1 MDTAYQD
8 IPRLYTALAEWA
20 ACMVYLLLLGRRFDK
35 WKFWLCSA
43 AALAVQVLL
52 LVLTVDLPLVFWIPC
67 MICAA
72 GCMYFFLLGV
82 GRTSLLGAGYCCAR
96 AFLLAE
102 FAASIEWQ
110 LNTYLASTGVKAW
123 WIEVILLFA
132 VYGIV
137 FLAAYFLERPLLSK
151 DYLRQLTGRE
161 LVSAA
166 GIVIVAFAFSN
177 MSFVLS
183 DSPFTS
189 KIRADI
195 FNIRTLVDLG
205 GIAVLYAFQSRI
217 CEYMAEKEVA
227 SIQSMLRSQ
236 YDQYR
241 NYQDSMEMIHI
252 KYHDLKHQIAGLRAE
267 TDNEK
272 RKEWL
277 DAMERELQENE
288 LVDKTGNTVLD
299 AMLGAKI
306 LQAKKN
312 DVRITCVADG
322 TLLKFMHV
330 TDICTIF
337 GNALDNALES
347 VVMLPDAQKRLIHVS
362 VSAQRNFVFIQVS
375 NYCEGELKRGEGQIP
390 KTTKRDKKNHGFG
403 LKSIR
408 YSVEK
413 YGGSVSVDLK
423 KNWFEL
429 RILIPKNMDAA
440 EA

>member
-1 MDTAYQD
+1 MEAAYQD

-20 ACMVYLLLLGRRFDK
+20 ACMVYLLLLGKRFEK

-43 AALAVQVLL
+43 AALGIQILL
-52 LVLTVDLPLVFWIPC
+52 LVLTADLPLAFWLLC
-67 MICAA
+67 MVCAA
-72 GCMYFFLLGV
+72 GCMYLFLFGM
-82 GRTSLLGAGYCCAR
+82 GRITPLGAGYCCAR

-110 LNTYLASTGVKAW
+110 INTYLVFIGFQAW
-123 WIEVILLFA
+123 WLKVILLLA

-137 FLAAYFLERPLLSK
+137 FFAAYFLERPLLSE
-151 DYLRQLTGRE
+151 DYLNQLSGRE

-189 KIRADI
+189 RIRSDI

-205 GIAVLYAFQSRI
+205 GIAILYAFQSRI

-227 SIQSMLRSQ
+227 SIQSMLKSQ

-267 TDNEK
+267 TDIEK

-277 DAMERELQENE
+277 DKMEQELQENE
-288 LVDKTGNTVLD
+288 LADKTGNPVLD

-312 DVRITCVADG
+312 NVRITCVADG
-322 TLLKFMHV
+322 LLLKFMHV

-347 VVMLPDAQKRLIHVS
+347 VVMLPDEQKRLIHVS

-375 NYCEGELKRGEGQIP
+375 NYCEGELRCGEGRIP
-390 KTTKRDKKNHGFG
+390 ETTKKDRKNHGFG

-429 RILIPKNMDAA
+429 RILIPKQEA
-440 EA
+440 EN